1 MGQDT
6 GTLQTPKRKISVQ
19 QFRPRAQDFLTN
31 LDSIPTQS
39 FGMRQVEPI
48 ICGRLRQYVNQ
59 QLKMFHEIVLQDIK
73 RLSNTLAISRS
84 DKVTEATTEFK
95 TANDKVYQDFATA
108 GATFLTDINTNCVKL
123 TSVPTLS
130 TINQKIEELRATQLD
145 TSIKLVAIP
154 VKYEAAMQSNYV
166 PVENIIGTN

>member
-1 MGQDT
+1 MGQET
-6 GTLQTPKRKISVQ
+6 TLQTPKRKISVQ

-39 FGMRQVEPI
+39 FGMRQIEPT
-48 ICGRLRQYVNQ
+48 ICGRLKQYVNQ

-73 RLSNTLAISRS
+73 RLTNTLATSKS
-84 DKVTEATTEFK
+84 DKITDATNEFK
-95 TANDKVYQDFATA
+95 MANDKVYQDFAAA
-108 GATFLTDINTNCVKL
+108 GASFLTSINTNCVKL

-130 TINQKIEELRATQLD
+130 TINQSIEDLRAIQLD

-154 VKYEAAMQSNYV
+154 AKYEAEMQSNYV